1 MCAAEVT
8 AAINVRFVA
17 EPGPAQRASALVRSN
32 PLDYAGLRGECWIRV
47 PLGPPVSLAR
57 EISMTLKERLAAER
71 QRWKVLSAY
80 QKFEHAVIL
89 VLTALIAV
97 VVVFALWNL
106 VLKVL
111 LSIVSSGFDP
121 TDYEVFQAFF
131 GMIFTVIIALEFKR
145 SLLVV
150 ADRRHGIIQVRT
162 VLLIALLAV
171 VRKLM
176 IIDLSEA
183 EAQQV
188 FALAAA
194 ILALGAVYWLVR
206 EQDRREQHA

>member
-1 MCAAEVT
+1 M
-8 AAINVRFVA
+8 
-17 EPGPAQRASALVRSN
+17 P
-32 PLDYAGLRGECWIRV
+32 
-47 PLGPPVSLAR
+47 
-57 EISMTLKERLAAER
+57 LKEKLAAER
-71 QRWKVLSAY
+71 QQWKLLTIY

-97 VVVFALWNL
+97 VVAFALWNL
-106 VLKVL
+106 VLKIL
-111 LSIVSSGFDP
+111 LSIVSSGGFDP
-121 TDYEVFQAFF
+121 TDYAVFQAFF

-150 ADRRHGIIQVRT
+150 AERRRGIVQVRT
-162 VLLIALLAV
+162 VLLIALLAI

-194 ILALGAVYWLVR
+194 ILSLGAVYWLVR
-206 EQDRREQHA
+206 EQDRREQARDANLVQ

>member
-1 MCAAEVT
+1 M
-8 AAINVRFVA
+8 
-17 EPGPAQRASALVRSN
+17 P
-32 PLDYAGLRGECWIRV
+32 
-47 PLGPPVSLAR
+47 
-57 EISMTLKERLAAER
+57 LKEQLAAER
-71 QRWKVLSAY
+71 QRWKPLTVY

-97 VVVFALWNL
+97 VVVFAVWNL
-106 VLKVL
+106 VLKIL
-111 LSIVSSGFDP
+111 LSIIGFDP
-121 TDYEVFQAFF
+121 TDYAVFQAFF

-150 ADRRHGIIQVRT
+150 AERRHGIVQVRT
-162 VLLIALLAV
+162 VLLIALLAI

-176 IIDLSEA
+176 IIDLSTA

-206 EQDRREQHA
+206 EQDRRGQA

>member
-1 MCAAEVT
+1 M
-8 AAINVRFVA
+8 
-17 EPGPAQRASALVRSN
+17 P
-32 PLDYAGLRGECWIRV
+32 
-47 PLGPPVSLAR
+47 
-57 EISMTLKERLAAER
+57 LKEQLTAER
-71 QRWKVLSAY
+71 QRWKLLTIY

-89 VLTALIAV
+89 VLTAHIAV
-97 VVVFALWNL
+97 VIAFALWNL
-106 VLKVL
+106 VLKIL
-111 LSIVSSGFDP
+111 LSIVSSGGFDA
-121 TDYEVFQAFF
+121 TDYAVFQAFF

-150 ADRRHGIIQVRT
+150 AERRHGIVQVRT
-162 VLLIALLAV
+162 VLLIALLAI

-194 ILALGAVYWLVR
+194 IMALGAVYWFVR
-206 EQDRREQHA
+206 EQDRREQA

>member
-1 MCAAEVT
+1 M
-8 AAINVRFVA
+8 
-17 EPGPAQRASALVRSN
+17 P
-32 PLDYAGLRGECWIRV
+32 
-47 PLGPPVSLAR
+47 
-57 EISMTLKERLAAER
+57 LKEKLAAER
-71 QRWKVLSAY
+71 QQWKLLTIY

-97 VVVFALWNL
+97 VVAFALWNL
-106 VLKVL
+106 LLKIL
-111 LSIVSSGFDP
+111 LSIVSSSGFDP
-121 TDYEVFQAFF
+121 TDYAVFQAFF

-150 ADRRHGIIQVRT
+150 AERRHGIVQVRT
-162 VLLIALLAV
+162 VLLIALLAI

-206 EQDRREQHA
+206 EQDRREHT